1 MQGKLPADENM
12 RVCNFHLEDE
22 FFEQD
27 LEVTLQVQMSLANLA
42 RKIFD
47 SSALKFFLK
56 KN

>member
-42 RKIFD
+42 RKI
-47 SSALKFFLK
+47 LIHLL
-56 KN
+56 

>member
-1 MQGKLPADENM
+1 M

-42 RKIFD
+42 RKI
-47 SSALKFFLK
+47 LIHLL
-56 KN
+56 